1 MHQDLLYLFAEQL
14 EKQDQ
19 LSKLTESEF
28 LHQYGYSDVHSI
40 DFIGN
45 HKDANITQLSLHLK
59 MTRGAASKIVKRLLK
74 QELIEMYTKET
85 NKKEKYYCLTR
96 KGKKIFKEHQKRHKL
111 WVKRDTEFFKRYP
124 VIELQY
130 VKEFMKDYNQYLE
143 EQIKSIEK

>member
-1 MHQDLLYLFAEQL
+1 MGAKIVY
-14 EKQDQ
+14 
-19 LSKLTESEF
+19 
-28 LHQYGYSDVHSI
+28 
-40 DFIGN
+40 N
-45 HKDANITQLSLHLK
+45 HKAIEKKWHDK
-59 MTRGAASKIVKRLLK
+59 W
-74 QELIEMYTKET
+74 QENPVNPRFRDNGE
-85 NKKEKYYCLTR
+85 KKEKYYCLTR

>member
-1 MHQDLLYLFAEQL
+1 MHQDLLDLFAEQL

-96 KGKKIFKEHQKRHKL
+96 KGHKL